1 MGGEPGELSLL
12 RQMGWEKVALETQG
26 GTICGSC
33 GPTDAASAGADGG
46 AAARRAARRRRSSA
60 GADAA
65 GGSVDA
71 AASDAAA
78 EADAA
83 ELRTKLQL
91 QEEELNDDD
100 LEQAKADML
109 AAKAGLLEER
119 ERMREALKAKFDAY
133 AHGKKK

>member
-1 MGGEPGELSLL
+1 MCAILL
-12 RQMGWEKVALETQG
+12 PLGHAQG
-26 GTICGSC
+26 GYQCLRLLGVL
-33 GPTDAASAGADGG
+33 
-46 AAARRAARRRRSSA
+46 RA
-60 GADAA
+60 
-65 GGSVDA
+65 
-71 AASDAAA
+71 
-78 EADAA
+78 EIA

>member
-1 MGGEPGELSLL
+1 MREALFNHGIRSRSTSSKGTDRWRAE
-12 RQMGWEKVALETQG
+12 EKK
-26 GTICGSC
+26 
-33 GPTDAASAGADGG
+33 
-46 AAARRAARRRRSSA
+46 R
-60 GADAA
+60 
-65 GGSVDA
+65 
-71 AASDAAA
+71 
-78 EADAA
+78 ADAA